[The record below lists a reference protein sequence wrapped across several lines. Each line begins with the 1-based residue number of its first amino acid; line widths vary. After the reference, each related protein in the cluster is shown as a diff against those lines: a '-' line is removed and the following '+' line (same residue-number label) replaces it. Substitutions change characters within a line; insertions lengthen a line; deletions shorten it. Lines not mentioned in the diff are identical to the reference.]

1 TKRGILSCAASL
13 YDPLGYVAPLLLQPK
28 QLLQELCRSK
38 CGWDEEVNQTIQ
50 DAWKK
55 WRNDIQLVDLF
66 SDASEVGYGAVAYLR
81 CEPLQQVHCS
91 LLMGK
96 SRVAPI
102 KSVTI
107 PRLELQAAVLAVRLM
122 CHLLK
127 QLEVRFDNIYFW
139 TDSMIVLHY
148 IFSTSLRFKTFV
160 ANRISFIH
168 ENTNTSQWR
177 HVPTNMNPADCASRG
192 IRTKHSQLLK
202 LWIQGPEFLKLGEQQ
217 RPKTDIEQFHH
228 KPTDP
233 ELKRAATVLVTATT
247 DLPTDV
253 LFSYYSSWVRLRRA
267 VAWFTRFKSYL
278 HSKLV
283 GKGIEL
289 KNTLRLDELNEAE
302 RSVLRYV
309 QLKTFPSELST
320 TSKLDSKT

>member
-1 TKRGILSCAASL
+1 MPERPVTKRGILSCAASL

-55 WRNDIQLVDLF
+55 WRNDIQIVESLVIPRCVKPKHFVIEHQSLHIF

-81 CEPLQQVHCS
+81 CESLQQVHCS

-107 PRLELQAAVLAVRLM
+107 PRLELQAAVIAVRLM

-192 IRTKHSQLLK
+192 IRTKHSQLSK
-202 LWIQGPEFLKLGEQQ
+202 LWIQAPD
-217 RPKTDIEQFHH
+217 R
-228 KPTDP
+228 
-233 ELKRAATVLVTATT
+233 LVME
-247 DLPTDV
+247 P
-253 LFSYYSSWVRLRRA
+253 
-267 VAWFTRFKSYL
+267 
-278 HSKLV
+278 
-283 GKGIEL
+283 
-289 KNTLRLDELNEAE
+289 
-302 RSVLRYV
+302 
-309 QLKTFPSELST
+309 
-320 TSKLDSKT
+320 